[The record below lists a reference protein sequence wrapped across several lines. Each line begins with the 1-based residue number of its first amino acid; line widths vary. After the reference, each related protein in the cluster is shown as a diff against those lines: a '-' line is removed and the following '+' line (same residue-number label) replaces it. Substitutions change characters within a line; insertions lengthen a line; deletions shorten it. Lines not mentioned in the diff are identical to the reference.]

1 MKKIAKWIPYFK
13 LATAVS
19 IISLSTFSH
28 AATTSLWQVSKNGD
42 SIYIGG
48 TVHVLPPSEF
58 PLPKGFE
65 QAYQK
70 SDVLMLEAQLPDA
83 NDTAAQLTMM
93 QTLTYPAGQNLKS
106 NLSPAVYQQLSQY
119 FTSLGVDI
127 TMFEQFKP
135 GLVAMMLLTFELQ
148 KSQLQGEGVDA
159 YFARLAK
166 QDSKKT
172 LYLETLDFQLSL
184 FSAFGEDNTDAFIT
198 SNLAQMKDFKASFL
212 KMLNAWRSGDLSD
225 IEYLMITEMQQTDPQ
240 TYDVMFTKRNKDW
253 IPKLEALFGNQEKE
267 LILVGAAHLAGKN
280 SVLDLLKL
288 RGYKVKQVQF

>member
-1 MKKIAKWIPYFK
+1 MKKIATWITYFK

-48 TVHVLPPSEF
+48 TVHVLPPGEF

-127 TMFEQFKP
+127 AMFEQFKP
-135 GLVAMMLLTFELQ
+135 GLVTMMLLTFELQ
-148 KSQLQGEGVDA
+148 KAQLQGEGVDA

-166 QDSKKT
+166 QDGKKT

-267 LILVGAAHLAGKN
+267 LVLVGAAHLAGKN